1 MTAHAMTG
9 DRERCLAA
17 GMDDYLSKPIDRHLL
32 FAAVEQ
38 TPLASH
44 AAAPLPVNREE
55 VLERLGGD
63 EELLAEVI
71 RLFLEDCPAQLGAL
85 KQALDARN
93 ALQIR
98 STAHALKG
106 AAGSL
111 AAAALFDRARI
122 IEQLGADGDVE
133 AAQAAWG
140 RLSQEATTLMGALK
154 QWVAA

>member
-1 MTAHAMTG
+1 
-9 DRERCLAA
+9 
-17 GMDDYLSKPIDRHLL
+17 
-32 FAAVEQ
+32 V
-38 TPLASH
+38 
-44 AAAPLPVNREE
+44 
-55 VLERLGGD
+55 
-63 EELLAEVI
+63 
-71 RLFLEDCPAQLGAL
+71 
-85 KQALDARN
+85 
-93 ALQIR
+93 QIR

-111 AAAALFDRARI
+111 AAAALFDHARV